1 MKKAITLIFCMLLS
15 VGGVFAQK
23 KTVSGVVKDTHGE
36 AVIGASVIEAGT
48 MNGTATDYDGNF
60 SIIVA
65 ENAVLQISSIG
76 YVSVDVKTA
85 GLTTLNVVLEDDAFM
100 LEEVV
105 TTAYGGKQ
113 LRSKVTNSIA
123 KVSSETLSAGMHTN
137 PASALS
143 GAVAGLQVIQASGDP
158 TSTPSITLR
167 GGTSLNGSGDPLI
180 IVDGVQRGSMADINP
195 EDIESMEVLKDAG
208 STAIYG
214 ARAANGVILI
224 TTKRGSEGHSAIS
237 FNAKTSLNYYK
248 NQYNFLNARDYL
260 WWMRTAYARSS
271 QIYQDAN
278 GNWVGTTNMNSL
290 SGTQPYGTG
299 NIYFNADGTPADGNK
314 VTNANWSTM
323 VYTPELAF
331 LLNEGWET
339 MKDPIYDQE
348 LIFKNFSLADVNIK
362 SPSVSQDYT
371 LGFQGGNDKGS
382 YYASLGWNDSEG
394 NATGNWYKRLS
405 FTFNADYNIRKWLTS
420 SSSFN
425 FAHASQYAVTGDGEG
440 TSYYN
445 YFDRTLTLP
454 PTFRGT
460 NPDGEWLIGVRNVGD
475 ANVLAYMDALK
486 RDDETDKFSMAQALT
501 FHIVKGLDF
510 KVSGNWYYYNNWY
523 EYFNRDYRTGPNA
536 WNRTRSTG
544 NQYTRQLTQTYNA
557 ILTYNK
563 TFNRDHNVS
572 VMAGSEFY
580 DFGQH
585 GFSAAGQGA
594 ATDDFQDLSYANKGE
609 GKISIDSNHSQNRI
623 LSFFGKADYDFK
635 GKYLVSGVL
644 RYDGYSR
651 LSSATRW
658 GLFPGI
664 SAGWVFSKE
673 PWMESLSDVISF
685 AKLRASYGGNG
696 NLDTSV
702 IGNYT
707 VQGSYGTQTNYNGST
722 SILLTGLPLPAL
734 RWETSYTA
742 EAGLDISFFQNRL
755 NINTSF
761 YNRHTMDKLASLT
774 IPSHVGATGITSNN
788 GEIRNLG
795 AEIEISAKII
805 DTKDFKW
812 NLGWNGAF
820 NKNTII
826 KLPDNGLPNNRQNAY
841 EVYTGNGDEK
851 MWVGGYQEGQTPGD
865 IYAFKALGIYKS
877 YDEIPANLID
887 MTSGNNGSNGRY
899 LYGPAAWEALG
910 NAKGSGLPIQPGDV
924 KWLDVNEDGII
935 DNYDLVK
942 VGSTVPVIMGG
953 FNTQIYWKGLTLS
966 GRFDYALGHK
976 VVDYRTP
983 WIMGN
988 MQGTFNTVDLV
999 FDSWSEDNP
1008 NGKWPIY
1015 TWADQLGKRNYA
1027 RNSSMFIFK
1036 GDYLA
1041 IRDITLAYSLPKVV
1055 TDFLKIQKFDVSV
1068 SGQNLGYI
1076 TAAKTLYSPEY
1087 QRNSYAGWG
1096 GYKLPVSLIF
1106 GLNLTF

>member
-1 MKKAITLIFCMLLS
+1 MFCLLLS
-15 VGGVFAQK
+15 VGAMAQK
-23 KTVSGVVKDTHGE
+23 KTVTGVVKDTHGE
-36 AVIGASVIEAGT
+36 AVIGANVIEAGT
-48 MNGTATDYDGNF
+48 MNGTAADVDGSF
-60 SIIVA
+60 SIIVS
-65 ENAVLQISSIG
+65 ENAVLQISAIG
-76 YVSVDVKTA
+76 YVATEVKTA
-85 GLTTLNVVLEDDAFM
+85 GQTKFNVVLEDDAFM

-113 LRSKVTNSIA
+113 LRSKVTNSIS

-137 PASALS
+137 PAAALS
-143 GAVAGLQVIQASGDP
+143 GAVAGLQVVQASGDP

-224 TTKRGSEGHSAIS
+224 TTKRGKEGHSAITFS
-237 FNAKTSLNYYK
+237 AKASLNYYN

-260 WWMRTAYARSS
+260 WWMRTAYYRSS
-271 QIYQDAN
+271 NIYQLSN
-278 GNWVGTTNMNSL
+278 GTWTGITNMNSL

-323 VYTPELAF
+323 VYTPDLAF

-362 SPSVSQDYT
+362 SPSLSQDYT
-371 LGFQGGNDKGS
+371 LGFSGGNDKGS

-394 NATGNWYKRLS
+394 SATGNWYKRLA
-405 FTFNADYNIRKWLTS
+405 FTFNADYNIRKWVTS

-425 FAHASQYAVTGDGEG
+425 FSHSSQYAVTGSDESI
-440 TSYYN
+440 SYYN

-460 NPDGEWLIGVRNVGD
+460 NPDGEWLIGVRGTGD
-475 ANVLAYMDALK
+475 ANVLAYMDALQ
-486 RDDETDKFSMAQALT
+486 RDDQTDKFSMAQAFT
-501 FHIVKGLDF
+501 FHLMKNLDF
-510 KVSGNWYYYNNWY
+510 KASGNWYYYNNWY
-523 EYFNRDYRTGPNA
+523 EYFNRDYRTAPNS
-536 WNRTRSTG
+536 WYRTRATG
-544 NQYTRQLTQTYNA
+544 NQYTRQLTQTYNG
-557 ILTYNK
+557 IFTYNT
-563 TFNRDHNVS
+563 TFNRDHS
-572 VMAGSEFY
+572 LSAMAGFEY
-580 DFGQH
+580 YAFGQH

-594 ATDDFQDLSYANKGE
+594 ATDDFQDLAFADKGE
-609 GKISIDSNHSQNRI
+609 GKISIDSYHSQNRI
-623 LSFFGKADYDFK
+623 MSFFGKADYDYK
-635 GKYLVSGVL
+635 GKYLLSGVV

-651 LSSATRW
+651 LSTNTRW
-658 GLFPGI
+658 GFFPGI

-673 PWMESLSDVISF
+673 PWMQDVSDVISF

-707 VQGSYGTQTNYNGST
+707 VQGSYGTQSNYNGST
-722 SILLTGLPLPAL
+722 SILLSGLPLPSL

-742 EAGLDISFFQNRL
+742 EVGLDISFFENRL
-755 NINTSF
+755 NVNTSF
-761 YNRHTMDKLASLT
+761 YNRHTKDKLASLT
-774 IPSHVGATGITSNN
+774 LPSHVGATGITSNN

-795 AEIEISAKII
+795 AEIEISAKIF
-805 DTKDFKW
+805 DKKDFKW
-812 NLGWNGAF
+812 NFAWNGAF
-820 NKNTII
+820 NRNTII
-826 KLPDNGLPNNRQNAY
+826 KLPDNGMPNNRQNAF
-841 EVYTGNGDEK
+841 EVYSGNGDEK
-851 MWVGGYQEGQTPGD
+851 IWVGGYQEGQTPGD
-865 IYAFKALGIYKS
+865 IYAFKALGIYKDYS
-877 YDEIPANLID
+877 EIPGNLID
-887 MTSGNNGSNGRY
+887 ITSGNNGSNGKK
-899 LYGPAAWEALG
+899 LYGPEAWSKLTDAQKNAA
-910 NAKGSGLPIQPGDV
+910 LPIQPGDV
-924 KWLDVNEDGII
+924 KWLDVNNDGVI
-935 DNYDLVK
+935 DNYDCVK

-953 FNTQIYWKGLTLS
+953 FNTQISYKNFTLS

-988 MQGTFNTVDLV
+988 MQGTFNTIDLV
-999 FDSWSEDNP
+999 FDTWSEDNP

-1041 IRDITLAYSLPKVV
+1041 IRDVTFTYSFPKR
-1055 TDFLKIQKFDVSV
+1055 LIEKISLEKLDLSV

-1076 TAAKTLYSPEY
+1076 TQAKTLYSPEY
-1087 QRNSYAGWG
+1087 QRNSYAGYG

-1106 GLNLTF
+1106 SLNLTF